1 MAQTPGYKGYTHLA
15 APRTVQVHAK
25 LFYSAVGARGTGAA
39 RAKSSNTTMNPSHHG
54 AHVGHPRAVL
64 CCSGRFS
71 HVHTCSLLTTR
82 LSVAGVHRHVAFLI
96 IRTGRLGFCF

>member
-39 RAKSSNTTMNPSHHG
+39 RAKSSNTTMNPSHHDYWG
-54 AHVGHPRAVL
+54 TCGTSEGRPLLFRVL
-64 CCSGRFS
+64 FARTHLLFADHEAERGR
-71 HVHTCSLLTTR
+71 CAQAR
-82 LSVAGVHRHVAFLI
+82 
-96 IRTGRLGFCF
+96 GFFNY